1 MRASCAD
8 TMHTARLAI
17 IGWFEDV
24 RRSPFRT
31 AAAKLERE
39 KLLLE
44 RHVGKGTKVKL
55 NELLLLLGVRPGR

>member
-1 MRASCAD
+1 MR
-8 TMHTARLAI
+8 TARLAI
-17 IGWFEDV
+17 IGWFEHV

-39 KLLLE
+39 QLLLE
-44 RHVGKGTKVKL
+44 RHVGKGTKFKLKL